1 MPDKICCLFKGDSA
15 ARAVKE
21 WQRELV
27 QDLTDSYRESR
38 TLYRCKKCGGLV
50 LCDYEETAHFL
61 PGEDWDN
68 AM

>member
-1 MPDKICCLFKGDSA
+1 MPDKICCLFEGDSA
-15 ARAVKE
+15 VRAVKE

-61 PGEDWDN
+61 PGED
-68 AM
+68 